1 MCSKTWQCWQLCN
14 NGDGVNGAR
23 NFKESIGNSYFCL
36 KTHECFQTSC
46 EKQSQII
53 SEGKGEKFKLS
64 HQLILCSLTRR
75 PGYPTH
81 HDLEGVLFAC
91 KACHGG
97 YSYRLEVLVFLV
109 FEISSIITKLFCL
122 FLRLQQV
129 GICGRTGSGK
139 SSLTLALFRIID
151 TYRGKWRITTRS
163 KSTVVSMVQMQ
174 QNS

>member
-109 FEISSIITKLFCL
+109 FEISSIITKLFL
-122 FLRLQQV
+122 SFPPIPTGWNLRQ
-129 GICGRTGSGK
+129 
-139 SSLTLALFRIID
+139 D
-151 TYRGKWRITTRS
+151 GKWEVIFNS
-163 KSTVVSMVQMQ
+163 GAL
-174 QNS
+174 QNHWYLQR